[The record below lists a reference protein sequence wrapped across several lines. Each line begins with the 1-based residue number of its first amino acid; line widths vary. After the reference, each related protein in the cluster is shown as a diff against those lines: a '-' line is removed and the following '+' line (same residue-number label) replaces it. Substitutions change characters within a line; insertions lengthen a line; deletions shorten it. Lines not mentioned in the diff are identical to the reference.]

1 LGTKSRTTLEH
12 IKLDKT
18 KANTIQTDKT
28 KVAVYG
34 GNGFVGTRVAKALLE
49 QDVCAICLSRTG
61 HKPLHLKDHKWSES
75 VRWCKG
81 DASTP
86 DTQLLKHLDGLVTL
100 VGSPPLPTFS
110 QEAYDQ
116 QVFMNGTANANAIRE
131 AGKSGIK
138 RIVLVGAQIPFFIR
152 GDHFGYTKGKRIAM
166 EAAREFS
173 ELSSEHRAIVI
184 QPGVVYGRRYLK
196 SGKSVPLDIF
206 FKPLSWIMPWQF
218 VSVEKLAE
226 RIACEMLCDDQNKGQ
241 LIVIKNSQI

>member
-1 LGTKSRTTLEH
+1 LEH

-61 HKPLHLKDHKWSES
+61 HKPLHLKDCKWSES

-86 DTQLLKHLDGLVTL
+86 DTQLLEHLDGLVTL
-100 VGSPPLPTFS
+100 VGS

-152 GDHFGYTKGKRIAM
+152 GDHFGYA
-166 EAAREFS
+166 
-173 ELSSEHRAIVI
+173 
-184 QPGVVYGRRYLK
+184 

-206 FKPLSWIMPWQF
+206 LKPLSWIMPWQF